1 MADHDPLRNSE
12 ESVDINTDEYL
23 LKPKS
28 NLVCYPVSKP
38 PLRHYSPISSSSES
52 LGVRGGKTPLNLT
65 RGYWMDSLWKL
76 RILWEVFI

>member
-38 PLRHYSPISSSSES
+38 PRAPLLPSSES
-52 LGVRGGKTPLNLT
+52 LGGRRGKTPLNLT
-65 RGYWMDSLWKL
+65 RGYWMDSLWEL